1 MEAIAEYQFGVPKYI
16 SIEINGISKSYNIN
30 NFLEI
35 SETDLKYSLSTSL
48 TIFEKE
54 ESTIGLNLIYNNNSI
69 NNIYLTGFYIQKL
82 E

>member
-1 MEAIAEYQFGVPKYI
+1 MEAVAEYQFGVPKYI
-16 SIEINGISKSYNIN
+16 SIEINGRGKSYNIN
-30 NFLEI
+30 NFPEI
-35 SETDLKYSLSTSL
+35 SETDLRYSLSTSL

-69 NNIYLTGFYIQKL
+69 NIIYLTGFYIQKL

>member
-16 SIEINGISKSYNIN
+16 SIAINGRSKSYNIN
-30 NFLEI
+30 NFSEI
-35 SETDLKYSLSTSL
+35 SETNLKYSLSTSL

-54 ESTIGLNLIYNNNSI
+54 ESTIDLNLIYNNNSI
-69 NNIYLTGFYIQKL
+69 NIIYLTGFYIQKL